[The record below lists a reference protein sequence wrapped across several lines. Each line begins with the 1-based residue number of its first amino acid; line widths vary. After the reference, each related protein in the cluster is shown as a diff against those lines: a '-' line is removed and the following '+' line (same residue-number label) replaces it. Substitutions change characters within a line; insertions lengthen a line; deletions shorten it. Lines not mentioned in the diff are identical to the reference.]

1 MIGTSTSSDSAMA
14 RCVASRSTSI
24 GRECAWKRGAVRPLA
39 SRRLVSHSMQ
49 SAFSA
54 WIIAI
59 APWLRATSSTSRI
72 WPSSSFRSS

>member
-1 MIGTSTSSDSAMA
+1 MA

-24 GRECAWKRGAVRPLA
+24 GRACAWKRGAVRPA
-39 SRRLVSHSMQ
+39 ASSRRVSHSMQ

-59 APWLRATSSTSRI
+59 APCARATASTSRI
-72 WPSSSFRSS
+72 CPSSSFRSS